1 MGRVNRCVP
10 PDYAGQVRTVGQT
23 GHAQKK
29 IVSVFLTKTYQT
41 GHSGRDQFVPTNSSA
56 DNDLANLGTK
66 SAPETKRGLQTLQA
80 ETARGDLTAVYG
92 NLLAD
97 FTSHEVAR
105 GRPARAVK
113 VAAGRARWFTRFLL
127 DVGLAPDS
135 ITITVAREYL
145 GVLYTATGRDGM
157 PYQPKTV
164 ESYRDAAG
172 QLCGYLVRCR
182 RLAYNPFDYIKRK
195 HVPKRLPR
203 EVPKPA
209 DLAKLLTY
217 LAAWDQHEAPAHL
230 TARWFMA
237 HVVAELQYA
246 SGLRIGEV
254 AALTPDHLDLDKR
267 LVYVHEGK
275 AGRSRLAY
283 LSHYA
288 VGLLRIYLDLRPLL
302 LTARNDPADPRLFA
316 VDVDALSRAQH
327 RYLAK
332 AAQATGVRM
341 HTHTFRHA
349 AGYHLL
355 RAGCPL
361 RVIQEILGHVQ
372 IKDTE
377 VYTKLDIEDVRTAI
391 DRFHPLGLAR

>member
-1 MGRVNRCVP
+1 MSIGN
-10 PDYAGQVRTVGQT
+10 A
-23 GHAQKK
+23 
-29 IVSVFLTKTYQT
+29 L
-41 GHSGRDQFVPTNSSA
+41 SA
-56 DNDLANLGTK
+56 KDLANLGTK
-66 SAPETKRGLQTLQA
+66 SAPETKRSLQTVQTG
-80 ETARGDLTAVYG
+80 TAPTDLSAVYRR
-92 NLLAD
+92 LLAD

-127 DVGLAPDS
+127 DADIAPEA
-135 ITITVAREYL
+135 ITIATAREYL
-145 GVLYTATGRDGM
+145 GVLYTTTGRDGM

-182 RLAYNPFDYIKRK
+182 SLAYNPFEYIKRK

-209 DLAKLLTY
+209 ELAKLLTY
-217 LAAWDQHEAPAHL
+217 LAAWDQHAAPAHL
-230 TARWFMA
+230 TARWFIA

-254 AALTPDHLDLDKR
+254 AALTPDHLDLEKR

-288 VGLLRIYLDLRPLL
+288 AGLLRIYLDLRPLL
-302 LTARNDPADPRLFA
+302 LTARNDVSDPRLFA

-332 AAQATGVRM
+332 AAQATGVVM

-349 AGYHLL
+349 VGYHLL